1 MARGAKRLAAF
12 LGTEEPNNLH
22 DEPAYED
29 KLRMISETISELTVE
44 SGPGGVPVIVEPSDR
59 KAGEGEE
66 NAMTPTIDG
75 AASDVTSTTPKTVV
89 EITETPEPTSQMDD
103 ITAETE
109 NVSRKSAENLFRPNA
124 PTSQVMKRLS
134 TLVRDDSHE
143 VSDLKALVESGQ
155 TVVELDPKL
164 IDESFIRDRMEDG
177 SESIIEL
184 ARQIEDQGQLVPI
197 LVRPHPYQEGR
208 YQAAFGHRRL
218 KAVALLGKKIRAIVK
233 QLTDAELVV
242 AQGQE
247 NNARLD
253 LSFIEKARFAA
264 AMKAKRFNRETIA
277 AALGIS
283 NQSQI
288 TWYLQVVERIPASI
302 IDAIGPTPEIGRKR
316 WLPLAEMFQR
326 EPSVLEKAKAFIKT
340 PAFNA
345 RDTNERF
352 NALVEEVTRKDRPAR
367 AEPAHW
373 EAPDARARA
382 TINFTS
388 KRCTLQIDRNVDS
401 SFAEFVVNSLDAL
414 YAKYAGRSDG

>member
-1 MARGAKRLAAF
+1 MAKGAKRLAAF
-12 LGTEEPNNLH
+12 LGTEEPINLH

-44 SGPGGVPVIVEPSDR
+44 PGPSGVPVIVEPSDR

-66 NAMTPTIDG
+66 NAMTPTKDG
-75 AASDVTSTTPKTVV
+75 AASDVTPTTPKTVV
-89 EITETPEPTSQMDD
+89 EISETPEPTSQMDD

-143 VSDLKALVESGQ
+143 VDDLKALVESGQ

-164 IDESFIRDRMEDG
+164 IDESFIRDRMEVG

-218 KAVALLGKKIRAIVK
+218 KAVALLEKKIRAIVK

-288 TWYLQVVERIPASI
+288 TWYLQVVERIPATSS
-302 IDAIGPTPEIGRKR
+302 TR
-316 WLPLAEMFQR
+316 
-326 EPSVLEKAKAFIKT
+326 
-340 PAFNA
+340 
-345 RDTNERF
+345 
-352 NALVEEVTRKDRPAR
+352 LVPRRRSA
-367 AEPAHW
+367 A
-373 EAPDARARA
+373 
-382 TINFTS
+382 S
-388 KRCTLQIDRNVDS
+388 
-401 SFAEFVVNSLDAL
+401 
-414 YAKYAGRSDG
+414 AGCL